1 MIYSVQDANDLGL
14 VNGRKKHLDFP
25 ATNLLNTVG
34 PPRLNSGLNVT
45 QRTPIRK
52 ALPQHKLAA
61 AAEELGSLTTVADE
75 FD

>member
-1 MIYSVQDANDLGL
+1 MISSVQDANDLGL
-14 VNGRKKHLDFP
+14 VNGRQKHLDFP
-25 ATNLLNTVG
+25 AINLLETVG
-34 PPRLNSGLNVT
+34 PRLNSGLNVT

-52 ALPQHKLAA
+52 ALPKHKLAA